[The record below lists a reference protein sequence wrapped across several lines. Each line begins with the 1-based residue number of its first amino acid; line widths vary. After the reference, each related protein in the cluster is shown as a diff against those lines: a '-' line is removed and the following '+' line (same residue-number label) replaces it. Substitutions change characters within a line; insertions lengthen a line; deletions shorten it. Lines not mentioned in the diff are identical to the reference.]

1 MAISSARL
9 SLVQS
14 QAAGAEKPSF
24 EVYYCDVSLG
34 RWFPKYGSQYGYRAN
49 DGMRLFRRYG
59 RTGQSKFDYDL
70 IFAEFAND
78 ERGEATVHADDI
90 EDRTLWFIAQKV
102 ISLPTD

>member
-1 MAISSARL
+1 MAISNSRL
-9 SLVQS
+9 SLVPS
-14 QAAGAEKPSF
+14 QATGAEHPSF
-24 EVYYCDVSLG
+24 EVYYCDVNLG
-34 RWFPKYGSQYGYRAN
+34 RWFPKYGSQYAYRAS

-90 EDRTLWFIAQKV
+90 EDRTQWFIRQGV
-102 ISLPTD
+102 I